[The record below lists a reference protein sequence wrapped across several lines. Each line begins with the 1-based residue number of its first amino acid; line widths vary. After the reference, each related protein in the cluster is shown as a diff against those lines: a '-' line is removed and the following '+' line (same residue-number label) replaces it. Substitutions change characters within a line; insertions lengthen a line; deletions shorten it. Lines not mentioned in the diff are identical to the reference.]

1 MVEDFASWPGMDD
14 ISPILIIEVYVI
26 TLGNNILDYTRR
38 RLVPVARNALSDTIL
53 RILCRAT

>member
-1 MVEDFASWPGMDD
+1 MLEDFASWPGMDD
-14 ISPILIIEVYVI
+14 NFPILIIEVYVI

-38 RLVPVARNALSDTIL
+38 RLASVARNALSDTML